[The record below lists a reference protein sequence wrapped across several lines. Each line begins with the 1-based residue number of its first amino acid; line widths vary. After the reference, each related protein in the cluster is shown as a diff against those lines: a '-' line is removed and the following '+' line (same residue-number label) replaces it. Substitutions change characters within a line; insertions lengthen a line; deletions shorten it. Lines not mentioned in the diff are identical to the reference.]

1 MDVMGFFKGC
11 APSWWAR
18 ASARLYRPHLVN
30 LAGVIHHNPRMSTR
44 WWTFAVWSLASV
56 TALYWGLKLFV
67 APSPV
72 PARTP
77 VAAAAPAA
85 RGDLTRLLGVDVA
98 AVVAAAPVS
107 AEPTP
112 DARFQLVG
120 VVSPR
125 SKQNA
130 AEGLAVIA
138 VDGKPARAFRVGA
151 VVDGQTVLQSVG
163 ARGAQLGP
171 RGGAAL
177 VALNLTPLAAA
188 ATGTLPSATS
198 GYSPPANAMNNAAP
212 GNFSAN
218 SPPPMAPAPPGYGQP
233 MQPPA
238 QMQPGGT
245 RRVLPPPMS
254 ATMPQTP
261 MPQSPRIPGQSE
273 MPQQ

>member
-1 MDVMGFFKGC
+1 
-11 APSWWAR
+11 
-18 ASARLYRPHLVN
+18 
-30 LAGVIHHNPRMSTR
+30 MSTR
-44 WWTFAVWSLASV
+44 WWTFAVWCLASV
-56 TALYWGLKLFV
+56 TALYWGLKLWV
-67 APSPV
+67 APLPV

-77 VAAAAPAA
+77 VAAAAPVA
-85 RGDLTRLLGVDVA
+85 RGDLTRLLGVDA
-98 AVVAAAPVS
+98 APVAAAVPTS
-107 AEPTP
+107 TEPPP

-177 VALNLTPLAAA
+177 VALNLTPVAAA
-188 ATGTLPSATS
+188 ATGTLPPATS
-198 GYSPPANAMNNAAP
+198 GFVQPANVINNAAP
-212 GNFSAN
+212 GNYTAN
-218 SPPPMAPAPPGYGQP
+218 SPPPMAPMPPGYGQP
-233 MQPPA
+233 VQPPA
-238 QMQPGGT
+238 QMQSGST

-254 ATMPQTP
+254 ATLPQTP
-261 MPQSPRIPGQSE
+261 MQTSPRAPGQSE
-273 MPQQ
+273 PPQQ

>member
-1 MDVMGFFKGC
+1 
-11 APSWWAR
+11 
-18 ASARLYRPHLVN
+18 
-30 LAGVIHHNPRMSTR
+30 MSTR
-44 WWTFAVWSLASV
+44 WWTFAAWSLAAA

-67 APSPV
+67 TPLPV

-77 VAAAAPAA
+77 VAAAAPVA
-85 RGDLTRLLGVDVA
+85 RGDLTRLLGVDAAPAVAVA
-98 AVVAAAPVS
+98 APT
-107 AEPTP
+107 AEPAP

-125 SKQNA
+125 SRQNA

-177 VALNLTPLAAA
+177 VALNLTPPAAA
-188 ATGTLPSATS
+188 ATGTLPAATS
-198 GYSPPANAMNNAAP
+198 GYGQPAPPMNAPAP
-212 GNFSAN
+212 VGSYTAN
-218 SPPPMAPAPPGYGQP
+218 SPPPMPPMPAGFGQPVQAPNPAPAPG
-233 MQPPA
+233 A
-238 QMQPGGT
+238 

-261 MPQSPRIPGQSE
+261 SPLSPRLPGQAE
-273 MPQQ
+273 APLQ